1 MRSSLL
7 VLSFLPA
14 CLTTPAPPLEP
25 PPWDAQPTP
34 IEGPIHVATPI
45 VAAEAPHPNLE
56 GFLGETGEEGWPQS
70 RIRRTA
76 QLTELPHTMSE
87 ALVGELYGSIMV
99 DWEHHFRPLDLSQKG
114 YQELLLAV
122 ASQSNFHPKFSALA
136 EETGGGGTLFLWI
149 THLSGHPLTS
159 DTMSGELI
167 FHDHIPV
174 MVDRNSEP
182 YRVEMSI
189 GASLYDG
196 GGQLAFHYQDTYQ
209 GVLSEGQNTREVAK
223 NLAQELVQ
231 DLSLIWPQSTEEHKR
246 RHDSIHP

>member
-7 VLSFLPA
+7 LLGHLWA
-14 CLTTPAPPLEP
+14 CTTIPAPPVDP

-34 IEGPIHVATPI
+34 ILGPIHVATPL
-45 VAAEAPHPNLE
+45 VTSETPDLNLE
-56 GFLGETGEEGWPQS
+56 GFLGETLEHGWTQG

-76 QLTELPHTMSE
+76 QLTELPYTMSE

-99 DWEHHFRPLDLSQKG
+99 DWGHHFRPLDLSQKRH
-114 YQELLLAV
+114 QDLLIAV
-122 ASQSNFHPKFSALA
+122 ASQAELHRKLSALA

-149 THLSGHPLTS
+149 TRLKGHPLTS
-159 DTMSGELI
+159 DTMSGELF
-167 FHDHIPV
+167 FHNHIPV
-174 MVDRNSEP
+174 MVDRTSEP

-196 GGQLAFHYQDTYQ
+196 RGQLAFHYQDTYQ
-209 GVLSEGQNTREVAK
+209 GVLSESQNTRHVAK

-231 DLSLIWPQSTEEHKR
+231 DLSLIWPQSTEEHR
-246 RHDSIHP
+246 RRLGHIGP